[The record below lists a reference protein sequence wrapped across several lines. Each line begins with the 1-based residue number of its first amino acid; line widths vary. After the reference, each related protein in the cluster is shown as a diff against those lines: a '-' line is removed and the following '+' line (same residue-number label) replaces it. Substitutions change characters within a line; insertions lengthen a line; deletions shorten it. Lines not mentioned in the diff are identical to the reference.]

1 MNAVALN
8 PKGRLP
14 ENITYFCKALRR
26 AGVPVGTAQ
35 ILDTLRAVNAVGFTK
50 RSDFRVTLRACL
62 ITKPEH
68 FAVFDQVFAM
78 FWRDPEFLDKMITNL
93 LPAMN
98 TPPVDKPQKPAQNRA
113 VDAMSAGQSRNLPA
127 VDRDEIE
134 VEATLSFSQTEV
146 LKSLDFEAMNNT
158 EVAAAERA
166 ISKLRLPIVLRPSRR
181 YRTSHIGTRID
192 AKAAFRA
199 ARKTGGEVLSLPKRR
214 ANPRPVNL
222 TVLCDISGSMAS
234 YSRMMMH
241 FIHSVARRQGAGWG
255 TVNAFTFGTRLT
267 NITRALDIKD
277 PDAALNIIGDQVR
290 DWDGG
295 TKIGTSL
302 EQFNKHWSRRVL
314 GGNATVL
321 LITDGLERE
330 DVKLLSEQMHRL
342 HLSSSDLIW
351 LNPLLRWDAFEPQAM
366 GIRAM
371 LPHVDQF
378 LACHNIKSLTE
389 LTAVLGAGGQS
400 HDLIR
405 MKSMLR

>member
-1 MNAVALN
+1 MSVVALHSQ
-8 PKGRLP
+8 GRLP

-35 ILDTLRAVNAVGFTK
+35 ILDTIRAVNAVGFTK
-50 RSDFRVTLRACL
+50 RHDFRVTLRACL
-62 ITKPEH
+62 VTKPEH
-68 FAVFDQVFAM
+68 FAVFDQVFRM

-93 LPAMN
+93 LPAIN
-98 TPPVDKPQKPAQNRA
+98 TPPVEKELKPAQNRA

-127 VDRDEIE
+127 VDREEIE
-134 VEATLSFSQTEV
+134 VEATLSHSQTEV
-146 LKSLDFEAMNNT
+146 LKHLDFEVMTNS

-166 ISKLRLPIVLRPSRR
+166 IAQLRLPIVKRPSRR
-181 YRTSHIGTRID
+181 YHTSPTGQRID
-192 AKAAFRA
+192 ARAAFRS

-214 ANPRPVNL
+214 PTPRPVNL

-241 FIHSVARRQGAGWG
+241 FIHSVARKQGAGWG
-255 TVNAFTFGTRLT
+255 NVNAFTFGTRLT
-267 NITRALDIKD
+267 NITKSLDVKD
-277 PDAALNIIGDQVR
+277 PDAALRVIGDQVK
-290 DWDGG
+290 DWEGG
-295 TKIGTSL
+295 TKIGTCL
-302 EQFNKHWSRRVL
+302 ERFNKDWSRRVL

-330 DVKLLSEQMHRL
+330 DVDVLSDQMQRL
-342 HLSSSDLIW
+342 HLSSKDLIW

-378 LACHNIKSLTE
+378 LACHNINSLTE
-389 LTAVLGAGGQS
+389 LATVLGSGGQTS
-400 HDLIR
+400 DLMR
-405 MKSMLR
+405 MKAMLS